1 MKVYLIN
8 YLIIVSIVWYLYD
21 DYLVY
26 VFEILGIV
34 LLYFFM
40 IYILF
45 MYIFFGLI
53 DIVKII

>member
-45 MYIFFGLI
+45 IYIFFGLI

>member
-45 MYIFFGLI
+45 KYIFFGLI

>member
-45 MYIFFGLI
+45 MYIFLGLI

>member
-45 MYIFFGLI
+45 MYIFLVWLI
-53 DIVKII
+53 LLK